1 MSAATFETAQ
11 ATRLPLQP
19 GVCGESFGAV
29 GRNFNCHPR
38 RLAQPPR
45 H

>member
-1 MSAATFETAQ
+1 MPAATLRKYAGDAP
-11 ATRLPLQP
+11 ATSA
-19 GVCGESFGAV
+19 GVRGESFGAL

-38 RLAQPPR
+38 RLAQPQR